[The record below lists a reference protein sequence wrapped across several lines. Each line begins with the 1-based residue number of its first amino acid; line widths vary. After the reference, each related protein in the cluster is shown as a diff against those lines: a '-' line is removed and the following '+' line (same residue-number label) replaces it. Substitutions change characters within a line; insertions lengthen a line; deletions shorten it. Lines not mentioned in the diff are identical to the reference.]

1 MSIPGPYGAA
11 PPPAAAPLPA
21 PPAGHGPSAPAQ
33 PGPLVQFD
41 RWLDRRGV
49 VLDVVLAILAFL
61 TLGLL
66 SLATGAGSGSILD
79 QVLTVVATL
88 GMPAALAV
96 RRIWPVAS
104 AVAINALALLHFLP
118 SGMVLPVDLL
128 IYVSVY
134 STTVHAPLWARR
146 LSLGS
151 ALFGSALVAATL
163 LQGSFSSRFETIAQ
177 VVIFFFGISAP
188 ALLSW
193 AFGLLR
199 RSTKQRWESLMD
211 RAERLER
218 ERDQQA
224 QLATAAERSRIARE
238 MHDVVAHSL
247 SVIIA
252 QADGGRYAAASSPEA
267 ATQALSTISST
278 GRSALADMRRI
289 LGVLRVGGQLEPMAG
304 ADMAPQPTTQDIATL
319 IDQVRTSGLA
329 VNYAVSGRPLD
340 LPSGMSLALYRICQ
354 EALTNILKHGGPAAS
369 AQVSLDWQGP
379 RVMLTISDDGR
390 GAAAP
395 SDGAGHGLLGMRE
408 RVALFGGTLEAGP
421 RPGGGFH
428 VRATIPLPG
437 VTR

>member
-1 MSIPGPYGAA
+1 MSNPGPYGPPSVA
-11 PPPAAAPLPA
+11 PTFTVGSPAA
-21 PPAGHGPSAPAQ
+21 APAQ

-41 RWLDRRGV
+41 GWLDRRGV
-49 VLDVVLAILAFL
+49 VVDVVLAVLGFL

-66 SLATGAGSGSILD
+66 SIAMGLGSGSAVEQTTI
-79 QVLTVVATL
+79 VLASI

-96 RRIWPVAS
+96 RRIWPVGS
-104 AVAINALALLHFLP
+104 AVAVNALALLHFLP
-118 SGMVLPVDLL
+118 SGAIIPADIL
-128 IYVSVY
+128 IYISVY

-151 ALFGSALVAATL
+151 ALLGSALVAGTL
-163 LQGSFSSRFETIAQ
+163 LQGSFQSRTETVVQ
-177 VVIFFFGISAP
+177 MVIFFIGMSAP
-188 ALLSW
+188 AVLAW

-199 RSTKQRWESLMD
+199 RSTRQRWESLVE
-211 RAERLER
+211 RAARLER

-252 QADGGRYAAASSPEA
+252 QADGGRYAGATNPEA
-267 ATQALSTISST
+267 ATQALTTISST

-289 LGVLRVGGQLEPMAG
+289 LGVLRVGGQLEPAVG

-319 IDQVRTSGLA
+319 IDQVRSSGLA
-329 VNYAVSGRPLD
+329 INYVVSGQPLA

-369 AQVSLDWQGP
+369 AQVQLTWQGQQ
-379 RVMLTISDDGR
+379 VSLLISDNGR

-421 RPGGGFH
+421 RTGGGFQVH
-428 VRATIPLPG
+428 ATLPLTG
-437 VTR
+437 VNR